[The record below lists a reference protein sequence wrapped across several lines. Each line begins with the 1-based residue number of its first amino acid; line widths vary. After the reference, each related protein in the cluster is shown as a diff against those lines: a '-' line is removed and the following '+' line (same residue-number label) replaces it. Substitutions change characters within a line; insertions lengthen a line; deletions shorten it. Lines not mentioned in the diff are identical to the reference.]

1 MKLENILS
9 ANYTNANN
17 IIKGF
22 LDTMNYLITSR
33 LWDQLYVNA
42 VLGNDIHDRMIS
54 INAASMGSDRESR
67 HWVSQP
73 GCTTLLVGKHLATVN
88 PN

>member
-1 MKLENILS
+1 MREIIHDMRKCERQRMKLENILS

-42 VLGNDIHDRMIS
+42 ILGNDIHDRMIS

-67 HWVSQP
+67 H
-73 GCTTLLVGKHLATVN
+73 
-88 PN
+88 